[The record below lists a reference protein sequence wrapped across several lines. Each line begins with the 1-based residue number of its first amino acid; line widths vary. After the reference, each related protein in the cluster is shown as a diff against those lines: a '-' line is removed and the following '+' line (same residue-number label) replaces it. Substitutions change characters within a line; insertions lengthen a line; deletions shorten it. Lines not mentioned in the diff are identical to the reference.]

1 MFTDIRLYAVPAVL
15 YFSLRLYFILS
26 LVSTTHFP
34 YPNGAVIL
42 NFYRAKVVTA
52 GNTENTGT
60 LLATNFSGPS
70 EIKDCGFLKN
80 LQANYLPCVS
90 FEPTLLP
97 AHKRFEMTV
106 TPE

>member
-1 MFTDIRLYAVPAVL
+1 M
-15 YFSLRLYFILS
+15 
-26 LVSTTHFP
+26 

-60 LLATNFSGPS
+60 LSATNFSGPS

-97 AHKRFEMTV
+97 AHKRSTDDGYTGIIKKIGSKIQKAV
-106 TPE
+106 KAKDSGCPK